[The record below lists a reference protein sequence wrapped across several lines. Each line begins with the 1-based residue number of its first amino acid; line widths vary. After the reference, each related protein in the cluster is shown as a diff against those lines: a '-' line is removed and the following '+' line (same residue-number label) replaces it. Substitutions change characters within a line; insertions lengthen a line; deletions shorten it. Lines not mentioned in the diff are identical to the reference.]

1 MQQLTALESSLHNR
15 SSRKGHGGSL
25 QLLFR
30 SCMHHLSRQSPC
42 LFMLPLPHKHG
53 DNHFMETLAN
63 VITSFP
69 FIFIG
74 LQAPRKELASKMYA
88 NSIVGV
94 GVASSL
100 YHTSRGEI
108 RRVFRWGDYVMISTS
123 ALCLTRA
130 LRKRRTDQKTK
141 EDGPNGLIL
150 ASAVMLPFKPSLV
163 TAIHMGLTEASFY
176 HETSKKVKGGGRQLR
191 RVHALSS
198 ILGCVLFVADGL
210 LPNVPFIHAAWHLA
224 AAVGVAT
231 YTKLLH

>member
-1 MQQLTALESSLHNR
+1 MQDLKALQSSLHKRN
-15 SSRKGHGGSL
+15 SRENHGRSL

-30 SCMHHLSRQSPC
+30 NCMHHLSRQTPC

-53 DNHFMETLAN
+53 DCHFMETLAN
-63 VITSFP
+63 VVTSFP

-74 LQAPRKELASKMYA
+74 LQAPRKELASRMYA

-100 YHTSRGEI
+100 YHTSRGDI

-130 LRKRRTDQKTK
+130 LQKQKRDEQTK
-141 EDGPNGLIL
+141 VNGPNGLIL

-163 TAIHMGLTEASFY
+163 TAIHIGLTEASFY
-176 HETSKKVKGGGRQLR
+176 HQMSKKEKNGGGTLR

-198 ILGCVLFVADGL
+198 ILGCALFVADGL
-210 LPNVPFIHAAWHLA
+210 LPDVPFIHAAWHLA